1 MVNQTVKKNNTF
13 YNLNEFGDGL
23 SHFIYF
29 VMLLLANT
37 NSIILIDE
45 IENGIH
51 YTNYDKLWELILKV
65 SKEQNVQVFA
75 TTHSK
80 EMIES
85 YARVAKKLEDEE
97 IRFISLYKDKE
108 DIKSIVFNNQEIE
121 ERLELGLDNR

>member
-1 MVNQTVKKNNTF
+1 
-13 YNLNEFGDGL
+13 
-23 SHFIYF
+23 
-29 VMLLLANT
+29 
-37 NSIILIDE
+37 LIDE
-45 IENGIH
+45 LENGIH

-97 IRFISLYKDKE
+97 IRFISLYKDNE
-108 DIKSIVFNNQEIE
+108 NIKSIVFNNQEIE